1 MGADCKSAG
10 SAFSGSNP
18 LPTTSNFCDRE
29 LMETLLLGYL
39 LAIGAASATLLG
51 LLVITLRSELSERI
65 LAFTL
70 LLVAGAM
77 IAVSLGQILPTSFR
91 NGDSWVQVSIMF
103 IVGVLAVLLLARME
117 VGADAATRSLWIT
130 VIAITLHNL
139 PEGATPIGAT
149 LIDIDTG
156 ITTAVVL
163 ALHNIPEGI
172 AIATMARLAG
182 VGRFL
187 AFLLVL
193 MAAIAEVIGA
203 SGVYFFGSEMS
214 DATTS
219 LILSMVAG
227 IMVTISA
234 KELIPYSSR
243 ILLSSWKR

>member
-1 MGADCKSAG
+1 ME
-10 SAFSGSNP
+10 P
-18 LPTTSNFCDRE
+18 L
-29 LMETLLLGYL
+29 LAGYL
-39 LAIGAASATLLG
+39 LAIGAASATLIG
-51 LLVITLRSELSERI
+51 MFVVTFKKDFGERI
-65 LAFTL
+65 LAFLL

-91 NGDSWVQVSIMF
+91 SNDSFISVLLMF

-156 ITTAVVL
+156 ITTAIVL

-187 AFLLVL
+187 TLLLVL
-193 MAAIAEVIGA
+193 MAAIAEVMGA

-243 ILLSSWKR
+243 ILLSSRKR

>member
-1 MGADCKSAG
+1 ME
-10 SAFSGSNP
+10 P
-18 LPTTSNFCDRE
+18 L
-29 LMETLLLGYL
+29 LAGYL
-39 LAIGAASATLLG
+39 LAISAASATLIG
-51 LLVITLRSELSERI
+51 MFVVTFKKDFGERI
-65 LAFTL
+65 LAFLL

-91 NGDSWVQVSIMF
+91 SNDSHLSVVLMF
-103 IVGVLAVLLLARME
+103 CVGVSAVLLLARME
-117 VGADAATRSLWIT
+117 IGADAAARSLLIT

-149 LIDIDTG
+149 LIDFDTG

-182 VGRFL
+182 VGRCL
-187 AFLLVL
+187 TLLLVL
-193 MAAIAEVIGA
+193 MAAVAEVIGA
-203 SGVYFFGSEMS
+203 SIVYFFGSEMS
-214 DATTS
+214 DPTTS

-227 IMVTISA
+227 IMVMISV

-243 ILLSSWKR
+243 ILLSTRQR

>member
-1 MGADCKSAG
+1 ME
-10 SAFSGSNP
+10 P
-18 LPTTSNFCDRE
+18 L
-29 LMETLLLGYL
+29 LAGYL
-39 LAIGAASATLLG
+39 LAIGAASATLIG
-51 LLVITLRSELSERI
+51 MFVVTFKKDFGERI
-65 LAFTL
+65 LAFLL

-91 NGDSWVQVSIMF
+91 SNESFTSVLLLF
-103 IVGVLAVLLLARME
+103 FVGVVAVLLLARME

-156 ITTAVVL
+156 ITTAIVL

-182 VGRFL
+182 VGRL
-187 AFLLVL
+187 LTLLLVL
-193 MAAIAEVIGA
+193 IAAIAEVIGA

-214 DATTS
+214 DATTA

-234 KELIPYSSR
+234 KELIPFSAR
-243 ILLSSWKR
+243 ILLSSRKR